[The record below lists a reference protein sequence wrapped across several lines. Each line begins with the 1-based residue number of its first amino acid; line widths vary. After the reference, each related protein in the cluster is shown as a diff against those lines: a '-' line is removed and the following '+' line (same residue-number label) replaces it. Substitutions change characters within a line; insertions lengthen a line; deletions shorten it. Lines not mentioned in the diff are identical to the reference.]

1 MARTQWV
8 LKKHK
13 WKSITISFFFLSF
26 LVWTIFKVSIEFFRI
41 LLMFYIL
48 VFWWRG
54 MWDLSSQTRNQ
65 TCAPCNGGWSLKH
78 WTRREV
84 PQLLLQLDIFLS
96 RELSE
101 FMISRNKWKDSLRQE
116 GEFFLILWSLW
127 LSLWG
132 QCLHGSFW
140 ENSILLQCEVS
151 LIFYFLIGCCLKQ
164 QEYILRVHY
173 KAILLELLQ
182 NRKGMS

>member
-13 WKSITISFFFLSF
+13 WKSITISFFFWSF

-101 FMISRNKWKDSLRQE
+101 FMISRNKWKVSLRQE

-151 LIFYFLIGCCLKQ
+151 LILYFLIGCCLKQ